1 MTYGM
6 TSAAAPPSGVA
17 GGQVA
22 SDDCTARQ
30 PIVAVAACPRWP
42 TAW

>member
-1 MTYGM
+1 MTYEM
-6 TSAAAPPSGVA
+6 TSAAVPPSGGA

-22 SDDCTARQ
+22 LDDCAAQQ
-30 PIVAVAACPRWP
+30 PIVAVAACPGWP